1 MQSLAILC
9 QLVIALGIFNVWI
22 IRYGKETNWR
32 GGEAKNMKEEFA
44 AYGLPGGFMIF
55 IGAAKILLATCLII
69 GIWIPLLV
77 KPAAIAMAF
86 LMIGAVSMHVF
97 AGEVRKRLDEAGYE
111 EIPVICSLP
120 AAIEMAKVMVNM
132 RLVQSPRAYPSALL
146 KAKPKFR

>member
-44 AYGLPGGFMIF
+44 AYGLPSGFMIF

-69 GIWIPLLV
+69 GIWTPVLV

-86 LMIGAVSMHVF
+86 LMIGAVSMHVK
-97 AGEVRKRLDEAGYE
+97 VKDSLQK
-111 EIPVICSLP
+111 SLP
-120 AAIEMAKVMVNM
+120 AFTMLVLSLVVAI
-132 RLVQSPRAYPSALL
+132 S
-146 KAKPKFR
+146 

>member
-86 LMIGAVSMHVF
+86 LMIGAVSMHVK
-97 AGEVRKRLDEAGYE
+97 VKDPLQK
-111 EIPVICSLP
+111 SLP
-120 AAIEMAKVMVNM
+120 AITMLVISLVVAI
-132 RLVQSPRAYPSALL
+132 S
-146 KAKPKFR
+146 